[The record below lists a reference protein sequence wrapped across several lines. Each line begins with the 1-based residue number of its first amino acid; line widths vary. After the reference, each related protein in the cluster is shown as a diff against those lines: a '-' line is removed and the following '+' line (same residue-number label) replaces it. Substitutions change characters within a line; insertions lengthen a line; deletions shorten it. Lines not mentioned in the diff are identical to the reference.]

1 MKTNDLVKYSGE
13 SWGQPVSVHGRVI
26 KIDQDDVTIQPLILS
41 WEDLIKPIV
50 FKARQLVKIEEK

>member
-1 MKTNDLVKYSGE
+1 MKTNDLVQYNGE
-13 SWGQPVSVHGRVI
+13 SWGQPVSVRGRVI

-41 WEDLIKPIV
+41 WENPIKPIV